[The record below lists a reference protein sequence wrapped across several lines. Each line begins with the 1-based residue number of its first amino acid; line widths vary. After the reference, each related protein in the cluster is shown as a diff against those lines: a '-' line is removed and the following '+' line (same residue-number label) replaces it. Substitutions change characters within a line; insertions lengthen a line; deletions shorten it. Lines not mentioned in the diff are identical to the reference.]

1 MSIFCCCPTAYHSIL
16 KNNKRHENWCKCTLD
31 IFIKEGHHISST
43 DVLYVHEMV
52 LDGEFYNN
60 THQFKIKVCSFCTKN
75 AFKMSLGNLYTCKL
89 KLVSFSFDCDTCR
102 TTIEFL

>member
-16 KNNKRHENWCKCTLD
+16 KNNKRHENWCKCPLE
-31 IFIKEGHHISST
+31 IFIKEGDNISSI

-60 THQFKIKVCSFCTKN
+60 THLFI
-75 AFKMSLGNLYTCKL
+75 LYKKC
-89 KLVSFSFDCDTCR
+89 F
-102 TTIEFL
+102 